1 MLPFIEK
8 CLFTQLAELG
18 RFASPVSQVITAA
31 LSAVEPR
38 IATRSA
44 LESASPDFSQDPA
57 GRLMLLAFGKAAFPM
72 AMGALDV
79 LAGCI
84 SGGVIVPKHI
94 PSDLDALP
102 AAFSLI
108 PGAHPVPDE
117 RSQTAGLV
125 VYDFL
130 SNLTDQDRVIC
141 LISGGGSALLT
152 YPVDGVSLTDLQ
164 QLTHQLLACG
174 ASITEI
180 NALRKHL
187 DRVKGGGLARSAAPA
202 KLDTFILSDVMGN
215 PIDAIASG
223 PTAPDPTTYA
233 EAWSILEKYHL
244 ESIAP
249 APVISVLRKGL
260 EGLRPETL
268 KPGAPIFR
276 RVTHTIVADNAAAA
290 QAAAARSQSLGWQ
303 SNWDPTPLCGEARHA
318 GVQLA
323 TTLSHLAAQHNS
335 NQSLFFQVLGGE
347 TTVTLQGNGLGG
359 RNLET
364 ALAAVP
370 ILAGVKN
377 TALIT
382 LATDGE
388 DGPTDAA
395 GALVT
400 GETMQKAR
408 QMNLNPADFLARNDS
423 YTFFQQVGG
432 LIKTG
437 STCTNVNDLVFLL
450 SYAS

>member
-1 MLPFIEK
+1 MLPFVEK
-8 CLFTQLAELG
+8 CLSTQLAELG
-18 RFASPVSQVITAA
+18 RFAFPVSQIIMTA
-31 LSAVEPR
+31 LSAVDPR
-38 IATRSA
+38 IATRRA
-44 LESASPDFSQDPA
+44 LESACPDFSQDPA
-57 GRLMLLAFGKAAFPM
+57 GRLLLLAFGKAAFPM
-72 AMGALDV
+72 TMGALDV
-79 LAGCI
+79 LAGRF
-84 SGGVIVPKHI
+84 SDGVVVSKHI
-94 PSDLDALP
+94 PSDAGALP
-102 AAFSLI
+102 ASFRLLL
-108 PGAHPVPDE
+108 GAHPVPDE
-117 RSQTAGLV
+117 RSQAAGLATLG
-125 VYDFL
+125 FL
-130 SNLTDQDRVIC
+130 SNLTDRDRVIC

-152 YPVDGVSLTDLQ
+152 DPVDGLTLTELQ

-180 NALRKHL
+180 NTLRKHL
-187 DRVKGGGLARSAAPA
+187 DRVKGGGLARAAAPA
-202 KLDTFILSDVMGN
+202 RLDTFILSDVMGN

-249 APVISVLRKGL
+249 AAVISVLKQGL

-268 KPGAPIFR
+268 KPGDPIFQH
-276 RVTHTIVADNAAAA
+276 VTSNIIADNATAA
-290 QAAAARSQSLGWQ
+290 QAAAARSRILGWQ
-303 SNWDPTPLCGEARHA
+303 SSWDPTPLCGEARRA
-318 GVQLA
+318 GVQLGA
-323 TTLSHLAAQHNS
+323 TLSHLAAQHIS
-335 NQSLFFQVLGGE
+335 SQPFCRVLGGE

-377 TALIT
+377 AALIT

-408 QMNLNPADFLARNDS
+408 QMDLNPADFLARNDS

-432 LIKTG
+432 LIKIG
-437 STCTNVNDLVFLL
+437 STGTNVNDLAFLL
-450 SYAS
+450 SYGP